1 MAFVL
6 GIDKGTSVVKAVV
19 FDQDGHVQGQGEER
33 VAVLAPRPGWHEEDP
48 EASWGACCR
57 TIRSALSDA
66 GIGGADVAGVG
77 IAAHMGG
84 AWIVDASGRPLRN
97 AICWPDE
104 RAGDD
109 LTELKEADL
118 LDAAFAISG
127 NGLMP
132 GITLLILRWLSR
144 HEPGLRA
151 EAAAVLSAKD
161 YLRLRLTGEVA
172 TDPSDVSFVPGDI
185 DRRAHSAELLALMGV
200 DDWAGAMPP
209 ILPSDAI
216 AGAVTAEAAAATGL
230 AEGTP
235 VVTGLGDAVANLLGA
250 GRSAPGDA
258 VTVLGTSCLNSTV
271 LDGPGRAPEGL
282 GFLFA
287 MPEERYVRIL
297 PNTSGTITLDW
308 FLDQFGGPRRPDGSW
323 DFEALGTEVAAMRRG
338 AEGVILVPY
347 LNPAGV
353 LAPVYDPQA
362 RGAFFGMSSQTSSA
376 HLMRA
381 IYEALAFST
390 RDCFAAMPGTRASLT
405 LTGGGARSPVWAQMF
420 ADICGLPIQ
429 ACTTDQTGALGVAL
443 LAGVA
448 TGVWPDLATA
458 QARAVSIA
466 ATYTPD
472 AEAQADYDGWFEL
485 YRDCCA
491 VYRDMSHARSDL
503 MATATSVEGAP
514 A

>member
-19 FDQDGHVQGQGEER
+19 FDAEGQVRGRGEER
-33 VAVLAPRPGWHEEDP
+33 VARLAPRPGWHEED
-48 EASWGACCR
+48 AADTWAACCR
-57 TIRSALSDA
+57 TIRAALGDA
-66 GIGGADVAGVG
+66 GIGGGDIAGVG

-84 AWIVDASGRPLRN
+84 AWIVDAGGRPLRN
-97 AICWPDE
+97 AVCWPDE
-104 RAGDD
+104 RAQGD
-109 LTELKEADL
+109 LAELQESGG

-185 DRRAHSAELLALMGV
+185 DRRTHSAELMALMGV
-200 DDWAGAMPP
+200 EDWAATMPP

-216 AGAVTAEAAAATGL
+216 AGAVTAGAAAETGL

-235 VVTGLGDAVANLLGA
+235 VVTGLGDAVANLIGA

-271 LDGPGRAPEGL
+271 LGGPGRAPDGL

-287 MPEERYVRIL
+287 MPGERYVRIL

-308 FLDQFGGPRRPDGSW
+308 FLDRFGGPKRPDGSW
-323 DFEALGTEVAAMRRG
+323 DFGALGAEVAAVRRG
-338 AEGVILVPY
+338 AEGVVLVPY

-353 LAPVYDPQA
+353 LAPFYDPRA
-362 RGAFFGMSSQTSSA
+362 RGAFFGMSNQTGRA
-376 HLMRA
+376 HLLRA
-381 IYEALAFST
+381 IFEALAYST

-420 ADICGLPIQ
+420 ADICGVPVQ
-429 ACTTDQTGALGVAL
+429 VCTTDQTGALGVGL

-466 ATYTPD
+466 ATYDPD
-472 AEAQADYDGWFEL
+472 PVAAADYEGWFGL
-485 YRDCCA
+485 YRDCRD
-491 VYRDMSHARSDL
+491 VYRGLSDARSGL
-503 MATATSVEGAP
+503 VAAAPAEGGAP
-514 A
+514 